1 MRFVIIDNDVSL
13 TMTIFI
19 IISIVLAFIYNSS
32 QMIQLY
38 YYESTRDFNRLYI
51 YLQIINNCIWITY
64 FIEIDKM
71 MILIPILLNTIC
83 LIVIGYYKSLDL
95 YRRKLENNRNKLL
108 YNYHRVNYTE
118 NYNDNEII
126 NNNEII
132 NDNNYN
138 NYTENDS
145 INNNNNYTENN
156 TVNNNDYY
164 SDSDDST
171 FSV

>member
-108 YNYHRVNYTE
+108 YNYHKVNYTE

-132 NDNNYN
+132 NDNNY
-138 NYTENDS
+138 TENDS
-145 INNNNNYTENN
+145 INNNDNYTEND
-156 TVNNNDYY
+156 TINNNVYY
-164 SDSDDST
+164 SDSDEST

>member
-38 YYESTRDFNRLYI
+38 YYESTRDFDRLYI
-51 YLQIINNCIWITY
+51 FLQIINNCIWITY

-108 YNYHRVNYTE
+108 YNYHKVNYTE

-132 NDNNYN
+132 NDNNY
-138 NYTENDS
+138 TENDS
-145 INNNNNYTENN
+145 INNNDNYTEND
-156 TVNNNDYY
+156 TINNNVYY
-164 SDSDDST
+164 SDSDEST

>member
-1 MRFVIIDNDVSL
+1 MKFEILDNDVSL
-13 TMTIFI
+13 TMNIFI

-32 QMIQLY
+32 QIIQLY
-38 YYESTRDFNRLYI
+38 YYESTKDFNRLYI
-51 YLQIINNCIWITY
+51 FLQIINNCIWITY

-126 NNNEII
+126 N
-132 NDNNYN
+132 DN
-138 NYTENDS
+138 NYTENDT
-145 INNNNNYTENN
+145 INNNDYNNYIEND
-156 TVNNNDYY
+156 TINNNDYY
-164 SDSDDST
+164 SDSDEST

>member
-1 MRFVIIDNDVSL
+1 
-13 TMTIFI
+13 
-19 IISIVLAFIYNSS
+19 
-32 QMIQLY
+32 
-38 YYESTRDFNRLYI
+38 
-51 YLQIINNCIWITY
+51 
-64 FIEIDKM
+64 

-108 YNYHRVNYTE
+108 YNYHKVNYTE

-145 INNNNNYTENN
+145 INNNNNKYTEND
-156 TVNNNDYY
+156 TINNNDYY
-164 SDSDDST
+164 SDSDEST

>member
-1 MRFVIIDNDVSL
+1 MRFVIIDNNVSL

-32 QMIQLY
+32 QIIQLY
-38 YYESTRDFNRLYI
+38 YYESTRDVNRLYI

-95 YRRKLENNRNKLL
+95 YRRKLENNRNRLL
-108 YNYHRVNYTE
+108 YNYYKINYTE
-118 NYNDNEII
+118 NYSENETIS
-126 NNNEII
+126 NNNS
-132 NDNNYN
+132 NNSN
-138 NYTENDS
+138 S
-145 INNNNNYTENN
+145 NNNSN
-156 TVNNNDYY
+156 VNNSSNYET
-164 SDSDDST
+164 SDSDSST
-171 FSV
+171 ISL

>member
-32 QMIQLY
+32 QIIQLY
-38 YYESTRDFNRLYI
+38 YYESIKDFNRLYI

-108 YNYHRVNYTE
+108 YNYHKVNYTE

-145 INNNNNYTENN
+145 INNNNYTEND
-156 TVNNNDYY
+156 TINNNVYY
-164 SDSDDST
+164 SDSDEST

>member
-64 FIEIDKM
+64 FIEIDKI

-95 YRRKLENNRNKLL
+95 YRRKLENNRNRLL
-108 YNYHRVNYTE
+108 YNYYKINYTE
-118 NYNDNEII
+118 NYSENETIS
-126 NNNEII
+126 NNNS
-132 NDNNYN
+132 NNSN
-138 NYTENDS
+138 S
-145 INNNNNYTENN
+145 NNNSN
-156 TVNNNDYY
+156 VNNSSNYET
-164 SDSDDST
+164 SDSDSST
-171 FSV
+171 ISL

>member
-32 QMIQLY
+32 QMIKLY

-51 YLQIINNCIWITY
+51 FLQIISNCIWISY

-71 MILIPILLNTIC
+71 AFLIPIVLNTLC
-83 LIVIGYYKSLDL
+83 LLVIGYYKSLDL

-108 YNYHRVNYTE
+108 YNYHKVNYTE
-118 NYNDNEII
+118 NYNDNDNDNDTI
-126 NNNEII
+126 NNNK
-132 NDNNYN
+132 NNYI
-138 NYTENDS
+138 ENDT
-145 INNNNNYTENN
+145 IKNDTI
-156 TVNNNDYY
+156 NNNDYY
-164 SDSDDST
+164 SDSDEST

>member
-1 MRFVIIDNDVSL
+1 MRFGIIDNDVSL

-32 QMIQLY
+32 QIIQLY
-38 YYESTRDFNRLYI
+38 YYESTKDFNRLYI
-51 YLQIINNCIWITY
+51 FLQIINNCIWITY

-126 NNNEII
+126 N
-132 NDNNYN
+132 DN
-138 NYTENDS
+138 NYTENDT
-145 INNNNNYTENN
+145 INNNDYNNYIEND
-156 TVNNNDYY
+156 TINNNDYY
-164 SDSDDST
+164 SDSDEST

>member
-1 MRFVIIDNDVSL
+1 MRFVIIDNNVSL

-95 YRRKLENNRNKLL
+95 YRRKLENNRNRLL
-108 YNYHRVNYTE
+108 YNYYKINYTE
-118 NYNDNEII
+118 NYSENETIS
-126 NNNEII
+126 NNNS
-132 NDNNYN
+132 NVNN
-138 NYTENDS
+138 S
-145 INNNNNYTENN
+145 SNNNSN
-156 TVNNNDYY
+156 VNNRSNYET
-164 SDSDDST
+164 SDSDS
-171 FSV
+171 SIISL

>member
-32 QMIQLY
+32 QIIQLY
-38 YYESTRDFNRLYI
+38 YYESTKDFNRLYI
-51 YLQIINNCIWITY
+51 FLQIINNCIWITY

-126 NNNEII
+126 N
-132 NDNNYN
+132 DN
-138 NYTENDS
+138 NYTENDT
-145 INNNNNYTENN
+145 INNNDYNNYIEND
-156 TVNNNDYY
+156 TINNNDYY
-164 SDSDDST
+164 SDSDEST

>member
-1 MRFVIIDNDVSL
+1 MKFEILDNDVSL
-13 TMTIFI
+13 TMNIFI
-19 IISIVLAFIYNSS
+19 IISILLAFIYNSS

-118 NYNDNEII
+118 NYNDND
-126 NNNEII
+126 NI
-132 NDNNYN
+132 NDYNNINDNENNYN
-138 NYTENDS
+138 NYTENDT
-145 INNNNNYTENN
+145 I
-156 TVNNNDYY
+156 NNNDYY
-164 SDSDDST
+164 SDSDEST

>member
-71 MILIPILLNTIC
+71 MILIPIVLNTLC
-83 LIVIGYYKSLDL
+83 LLVIGYYKSLDL
-95 YRRKLENNRNKLL
+95 YRRKLENNRNRLL
-108 YNYHRVNYTE
+108 YNYYKINYTE
-118 NYNDNEII
+118 NYSENETI
-126 NNNEII
+126 
-132 NDNNYN
+132 
-138 NYTENDS
+138 S
-145 INNNNNYTENN
+145 NNNNNNSN
-156 TVNNNDYY
+156 VNNSSNNNSNVNNSSNYET
-164 SDSDDST
+164 SDSDSST
-171 FSV
+171 ISL